1 VNLAVNLNDL
11 KIIKNN
17 DDFNIFFVSDLNIT
31 KRATIYLYFCGPC
44 SSKVLARTL
53 MSHKLGTGKLV

>member
-1 VNLAVNLNDL
+1 MIL
-11 KIIKNN
+11 KIIKNY

-44 SSKVLARTL
+44 SSTVLARTL